1 MDKYNVLF
9 STDALEDIYEIT
21 KYIREKFASP
31 ALANKYFEE
40 LFDTAK
46 SLEYMPNRFEKVEM
60 KYIKRD
66 NIRKV
71 IYKNFLAFYYT
82 DEEKQNV
89 YILRVR
95 YAGTDWKEI

>member
-1 MDKYNVLF
+1 MDRYDILLT
-9 STDALEDIYEIT
+9 TDALEDINEIT

-31 ALANKYFEE
+31 TLAEKYFNE
-40 LFDTAK
+40 LFDTVK
-46 SLEYMPNRFEKVEM
+46 SLEYMPGRFEKVTM

-66 NIRKV
+66 NIRKI
-71 IYKNFLAFYYT
+71 IYKNFLVFYHI

-95 YAGTDWKEI
+95 YAGTDWKAT